1 MPLSLGRTSGRDAH
15 PLGSRGTPDSPWVRP
30 GCRDVEVELEGAVV
44 MAADEQVPEPSP
56 DVQGLVAGSAE
67 ASVRSRLPLGG
78 ATPFGM
84 RSPRPG
90 AEKDSEKWG
99 CKIPCQCVAI
109 TMRPRS
115 RGSRAQG
122 AQGQEVCCVPHGLGS
137 KGRPW
142 QHPELEAPGGWP
154 WLYPWLTV

>member
-1 MPLSLGRTSGRDAH
+1 MDT
-15 PLGSRGTPDSPWVRP
+15 
-30 GCRDVEVELEGAVV
+30 EVELEAAVV
-44 MAADEQVPEPSP
+44 MGEDEQAPEPSS
-56 DVQGLVAGSAE
+56 DRRDLVPGSAE
-67 ASVRSRLPLGG
+67 ASIRSRLPLGG

-84 RSPRPG
+84 RSPGPG

-99 CKIPCQCVAI
+99 CKIPCQGGAI

-122 AQGQEVCCVPHGLGS
+122 AQGQEVGCVPHGLGS

-142 QHPELEAPGGWP
+142 QQPELEAPGGWP